1 MAGMR
6 TGELARRA
14 GVNLQTIRFYERRG
28 LLRKPA
34 RSATGYRDY
43 TAKDLEGLLFIQ
55 WCKKSGFTLK
65 EAQQLGALHAALSR
79 LPAAKAMKKSPDL
92 NSILK
97 IAAEKIADID
107 ERQKSLASMKR
118 QLQKAIA
125 LLCRD
130 AGPVCPA
137 SRPKKSASAGPGKCP
152 RQ

>member
-34 RSATGYRDY
+34 RSASGYRDY
-43 TAKDLEGLLFIQ
+43 TTNDLESLLFIQ

-65 EAQQLGALHAALSR
+65 EAQQLGALHVALSR
-79 LPAAKAMKKSPDL
+79 LPAPKAMKKSPDL
-92 NSILK
+92 DSILR
-97 IAAEKIADID
+97 IAAEKIADIE
-107 ERQKSLASMKR
+107 ERKKSLGEMKR
-118 QLQKAIA
+118 QLQKAIEM
-125 LLCRD
+125 LRQE

-137 SRPKKSASAGPGKCP
+137 SSPKSTSPGSRKCP